1 MSDSTLRTPKTAR
14 ATAAGREASGRLE
27 YLSDVS
33 IQTRL
38 PSFFFESDQVH
49 LMQCEASFPCVR
61 RPRELLTRWLEPM
74 VELRQQRAIDL
85 LVQEPS

>member
-38 PSFFFESDQVH
+38 PSFFESDQVH
-49 LMQCEASFPCVR
+49 LMQCEASFPCAR
-61 RPRELLTRWLEPM
+61 KPQELLTRWLEPM
-74 VELRQQRAIDL
+74 VKLRQQRAIDL
-85 LVQEPS
+85 LVQEPN